1 MIWTAYLLLFL
12 SLALNVLLFWYIRK
26 MLNEL
31 LFVSNNIG
39 DLLQELDE
47 FSIHLQNVHQM
58 EIYYGEPT
66 LQRLIE
72 HSKKV
77 VEEIES
83 YKQIYG
89 LTLEVIEN
97 EERDEEELEDG
108 P

>member
-31 LFVSNNIG
+31 LFVSDNIG